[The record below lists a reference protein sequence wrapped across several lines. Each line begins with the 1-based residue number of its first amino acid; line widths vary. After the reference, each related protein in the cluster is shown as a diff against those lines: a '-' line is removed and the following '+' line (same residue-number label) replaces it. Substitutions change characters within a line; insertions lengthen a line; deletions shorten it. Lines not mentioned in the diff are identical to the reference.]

1 MPNSGSISERLSSSL
16 FVNSFDPTGT
26 PGEYTFENAI
36 FNNQTDATG
45 NGASDAAVGSVLF
58 VPTSDLNTGF
68 VVTGV
73 VHRYRLTQLTV
84 VDPQTLSGTMIW
96 DELPGVEVD
105 LPSNGSYCLFA
116 EVTANNRFGL
126 PPSETVYPELPA
138 GSSLSAQL
146 IDLRDIADSFSPGGG
161 GSSSLYLIGTSTNDT
176 PEVLVPKTLP
186 PVIPNLSS
194 AVYKVS
200 VIGRRTDVVGE
211 GCAFEFVGLVNR
223 NSSSAST
230 ALIGSPQKTIVA
242 RSNVLWDATIL
253 ADTVN
258 GGVSVQIAGSA
269 AAQIEWTASV
279 DLVKSTT

>member
-1 MPNSGSISERLSSSL
+1 MARPINASL
-16 FVNSFDPTGT
+16 FVNSFSPTGT
-26 PGEYTFENAI
+26 PGEYTFDSAF

-45 NGASDAAVGSVLF
+45 NGASDAVVGSVLY
-58 VPTSDLNTGF
+58 VPASDLNTGF
-68 VVTGV
+68 LAAGV
-73 VHRYRLTQLTV
+73 VHRYKLTQLTV
-84 VDPQTLSGTMIW
+84 IDTQTISGTMIW
-96 DELPGVEVD
+96 DEKASGEIDQPA
-105 LPSNGSYCLFA
+105 NGSYCLFS
-116 EVTANNRFGL
+116 EVTANNGFGL

-138 GSSLSAQL
+138 GSSLAAQNL
-146 IDLRDIADSFSPGGG
+146 DARDISDEFTQSGGH
-161 GSSSLYLIGTSTNDT
+161 SELVLVGTSTNDT
-176 PEVLVPKTLP
+176 PEILVPKTLP

-194 AVYKVS
+194 AVYKIS
-200 VIGRRTDVVGE
+200 VIGRRTDVAGE

-223 NSSSAST
+223 NSNSAST

-242 RSNVLWDATIL
+242 RSNVLWDASVL